1 MTDEELHSSW
11 PDLARVVIELRRL
24 KHAALA
30 DRLVN
35 AVQYSSTSGEIYS
48 GVGNALHE
56 HRALRG
62 QLSAAGV
69 DAWKQVMAD
78 VGRAFGRPP
87 FFEWLA
93 GLFGRKS

>member
-11 PDLARVVIELRRL
+11 PDLGAVVAELRRID
-24 KHAALA
+24 APLA

-48 GVGNALHE
+48 GVGNALYE
-56 HRALRG
+56 NRRLRQ
-62 QLSAAGV
+62 QLSAEGTR
-69 DAWKQVMAD
+69 AWQRVMAD

-87 FFEWLA
+87 FLEWVVSL
-93 GLFGRKS
+93 LKRKT